1 VERAEHGREARAD
14 ALGARGEHGAPH
26 RRVDRAAA
34 RVVLAERE
42 EEERYLGEVVG
53 QPLGRALDG
62 EEAGRGRI
70 VRVLVGGGH
79 LALVEGAPQLV
90 DAVLVERRQLLD
102 QVAVVDEEEAPV
114 LLVPP
119 LGARIAASR
128 ILAWTPA
135 GIGSGRT
142 RRMALVV
149 YNAS

>member
-1 VERAEHGREARAD
+1 
-14 ALGARGEHGAPH
+14 
-26 RRVDRAAA
+26 
-34 RVVLAERE
+34 
-42 EEERYLGEVVG
+42 
-53 QPLGRALDG
+53 
-62 EEAGRGRI
+62 
-70 VRVLVGGGH
+70 VLVGGGH

-119 LGARIAASR
+119 ARRPDRRVEDPCLDAG
-128 ILAWTPA
+128 